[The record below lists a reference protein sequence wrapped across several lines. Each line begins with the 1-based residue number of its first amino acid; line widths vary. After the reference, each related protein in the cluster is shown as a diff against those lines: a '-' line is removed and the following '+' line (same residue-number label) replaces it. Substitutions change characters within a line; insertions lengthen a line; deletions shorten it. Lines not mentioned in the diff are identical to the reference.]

1 MKELPLTHKASTDQI
16 PIASIG
22 IVFVFLYFFVTGCT
36 KHHQVFLNPSLPIHD
51 SKIGN
56 KIPVSLYLELKI
68 IHLEAYIKYME
79 EFFQ

>member
-51 SKIGN
+51 LKIGN
-56 KIPVSLYLELKI
+56 KILEYYNQK
-68 IHLEAYIKYME
+68 MT
-79 EFFQ
+79 